1 MTMRESG
8 EHKVDPVEIAVEPPE
23 NSVCVGGCEIWVDRG
38 DRLTRFALPE
48 QLRGREQRVRDKKAQ
63 KFAADI
69 ARGSENGCPNHWE
82 ARLLAYLHKYARLCI
97 DMHMNADLK
106 ERRRRAIADLI
117 RANALASQ
125 EELAE
130 RLAALGYGVTQATIS
145 RDLEQIGAVKVRREG
160 QLSYA
165 LPQQRVAATPS
176 LESVLSQWA
185 GSIEVAMNL
194 VVIKTPPGSAHLIG
208 VALDQADIPAIVGT
222 ICGDDTIFVACRTGA
237 DAQALASGFRSAT
250 GLGLQ

>member
-1 MTMRESG
+1 
-8 EHKVDPVEIAVEPPE
+8 
-23 NSVCVGGCEIWVDRG
+23 
-38 DRLTRFALPE
+38 
-48 QLRGREQRVRDKKAQ
+48 
-63 KFAADI
+63 
-69 ARGSENGCPNHWE
+69 
-82 ARLLAYLHKYARLCI
+82 
-97 DMHMNADLK
+97 MHMNADLK

-165 LPQQRVAATPS
+165 LPQQRVGATPS

-208 VALDQADIPAIVGT
+208 VALDQADMPAIVGT